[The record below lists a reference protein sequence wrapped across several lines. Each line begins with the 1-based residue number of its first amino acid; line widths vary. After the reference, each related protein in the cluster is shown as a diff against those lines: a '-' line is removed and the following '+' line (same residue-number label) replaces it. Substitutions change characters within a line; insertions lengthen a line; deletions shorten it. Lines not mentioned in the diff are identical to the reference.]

1 VESELG
7 MGTTFS
13 VYLPASKQGAPQK
26 NAAEVTIPRGSRR
39 ILVMDDEEIIRDV
52 ADGILSRL
60 GYEVECASNGT
71 EAVAAYARAKE
82 KGRPFDVVIMD
93 LTVPGGLGGKETLQ
107 KLQEIDPGVTAIV
120 SSGYSNDPIMAEFRK
135 YGFHGVVSKP
145 YTIKTLS
152 DTVQSVIATKSG

>member
-1 VESELG
+1 
-7 MGTTFS
+7 
-13 VYLPASKQGAPQK
+13 
-26 NAAEVTIPRGSRR
+26 
-39 ILVMDDEEIIRDV
+39 MDDEEIIRDV

-60 GYEVECASNGT
+60 GYEVECASNGA

-93 LTVPGGLGGKETLQ
+93 LTVPGGMGGKETLQ
-107 KLQEIDPGVTAIV
+107 KIQEIDPGVTAIV

-135 YGFHGVVSKP
+135 YGFRGVVSKP

-152 DTVQSVIATKSG
+152 DTVQSVIAAKSE